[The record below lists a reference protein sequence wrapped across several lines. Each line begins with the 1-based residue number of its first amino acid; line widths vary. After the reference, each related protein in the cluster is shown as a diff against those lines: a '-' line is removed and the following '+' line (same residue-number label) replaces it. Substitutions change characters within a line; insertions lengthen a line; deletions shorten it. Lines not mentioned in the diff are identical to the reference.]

1 MKKQNPITEGM
12 LTKFVD
18 NIFTNIKNNNR
29 ARNIKALKSDPQL
42 ARAEE
47 KLAGAFAELER
58 TIKKHKKFK
67 S

>member
-12 LTKFVD
+12 LAKFVD

-42 ARAEE
+42 ARAEKE
-47 KLAGAFAELER
+47 LAYSFAELER
-58 TIKKHKKFK
+58 IARKHAKYK
-67 S
+67 